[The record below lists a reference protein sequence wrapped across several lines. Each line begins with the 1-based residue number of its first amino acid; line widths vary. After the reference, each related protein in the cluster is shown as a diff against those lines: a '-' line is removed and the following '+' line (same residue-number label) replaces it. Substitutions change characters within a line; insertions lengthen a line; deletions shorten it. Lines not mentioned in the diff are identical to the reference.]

1 MTIKLA
7 APCDRP
13 QAGWRRLAERWVAG
27 SAPRPFLVERGDHP
41 PDSLLVRSRWH
52 SQHLARAQHHL
63 DGDPPL
69 SPLFSLHR
77 LFMSGGRAIPGPS
90 GFGNNGGSAE
100 SADAASLGP
109 RPQFAGPAATR
120 EDLDLPQTLTPAELA
135 TFLRLRPRSVYE
147 AIRRR
152 EIPGVQRIG
161 RKVRIHRDTIIRWL
175 ADGQGRV
182 SRSPRRTE

>member
-1 MTIKLA
+1 M
-7 APCDRP
+7 
-13 QAGWRRLAERWVAG
+13 
-27 SAPRPFLVERGDHP
+27 
-41 PDSLLVRSRWH
+41 
-52 SQHLARAQHHL
+52 
-63 DGDPPL
+63 
-69 SPLFSLHR
+69 
-77 LFMSGGRAIPGPS
+77 PGPS
-90 GFGNNGGSAE
+90 GFGTKGGSAE

-109 RPQFAGPAATR
+109 CPQFAGPPATQKN
-120 EDLDLPQTLTPAELA
+120 LDLPQILTPSELA
-135 TFLRLRPRSVYE
+135 TLLRLRPRSVYD